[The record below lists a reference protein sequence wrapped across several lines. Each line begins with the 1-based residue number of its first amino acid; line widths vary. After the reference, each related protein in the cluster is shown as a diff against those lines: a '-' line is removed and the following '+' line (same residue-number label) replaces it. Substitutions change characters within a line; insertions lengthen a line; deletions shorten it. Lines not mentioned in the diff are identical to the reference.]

1 MCFFIIIESIL
12 QLEQY
17 TTMAQFNYFNNVDHG
32 FPPQNIAGNAIENG
46 DVPLAIEAQEIER
59 RNEPVGNN
67 HYGLILPGYVGNMP
81 KPTNNDNIGVQPIE
95 IERLQNNDAVMRQAC
110 FHF

>member
-1 MCFFIIIESIL
+1 
-12 QLEQY
+12 
-17 TTMAQFNYFNNVDHG
+17 MAQFNYFNNVDHG

-81 KPTNNDNIGVQPIE
+81 KPTNNGMDCNMGNMPKPTNNDNIGVQPIE

>member
-1 MCFFIIIESIL
+1 
-12 QLEQY
+12 
-17 TTMAQFNYFNNVDHG
+17 MAQFNYFNNVDYG

-67 HYGLILPGYVGNMP
+67 HYGLILPGYVM
-81 KPTNNDNIGVQPIE
+81 KFKYCKSSSQCIQY
-95 IERLQNNDAVMRQAC
+95 
-110 FHF
+110 